1 MDNKKKETELDR
13 ILAEIKKSD
22 GEDTAARDK
31 EEEAA
36 SAPDPDPE
44 QSAAAPA
51 PEKKDKKKDSL
62 LADLAALLLRVGWIA
77 LVLAILLLVICGVTV
92 TNGNSM
98 APAFHDHDVVIYY
111 RLAKD
116 IQAGEVVAYRGRN
129 DQTLLGRVVAKG
141 GDTVDIDE
149 GGLRINGYYQSE
161 PYKTGDTIKFEGG
174 IAFPVTLR
182 PGEYFVLCDDRSQ
195 SSDSRILGPVSGDR
209 ILGRVM
215 LTIRQRDF

>member
-98 APAFHDHDVVIYY
+98 APAFHDHDVVIY
-111 RLAKD
+111 
-116 IQAGEVVAYRGRN
+116 
-129 DQTLLGRVVAKG
+129 
-141 GDTVDIDE
+141 
-149 GGLRINGYYQSE
+149 
-161 PYKTGDTIKFEGG
+161 
-174 IAFPVTLR
+174 
-182 PGEYFVLCDDRSQ
+182 
-195 SSDSRILGPVSGDR
+195 
-209 ILGRVM
+209 
-215 LTIRQRDF
+215 